1 MEGKEGPFQEAFLEK
16 RGQQADVNWGKI
28 RIGQNEPYFGKWV
41 RMRVLFSGTSLSFS
55 TRNFSSSCRRVTV
68 KMERRRLRPKM

>member
-1 MEGKEGPFQEAFLEK
+1 MNL
-16 RGQQADVNWGKI
+16 GQI
-28 RIGQNEPYFGKWV
+28 LIGQNKPYFGKWV

-55 TRNFSSSCRRVTV
+55 TRNFSSNCRRVTV